1 MTTFV
6 NWLRLALLLSLITT
20 VLGCPRFRDA
30 AMDDDDSA
38 GDDDSTGE
46 DDDATGDD
54 DDSIGDDDDATGDDE
69 DDEDDEENP
78 FAGFYYGGT
87 YITVETQFGPELVC
101 DGELDVVVSDDGELF
116 GDGGCWSGDSGE
128 WDLTFS
134 GEVKWDGSFAGE
146 MVAISEQT
154 GEVQGIAQ
162 GSMDFE
168 GPESGFEGWALY
180 SLVEVDFGGG
190 PGPGGPDRECTVV
203 AYGE

>member
-1 MTTFV
+1 MV
-6 NWLRLALLLSLITT
+6 VARDLLVAVVVVVVVVRVGRARADARALL
-20 VLGCPRFRDA
+20 V
-30 AMDDDDSA
+30 
-38 GDDDSTGE
+38 GE
-46 DDDATGDD
+46 ALT
-54 DDSIGDDDDATGDDE
+54 
-69 DDEDDEENP
+69 
-78 FAGFYYGGT
+78 
-87 YITVETQFGPELVC
+87 

-180 SLVEVDFGGG
+180 SLVEVDFARTRA
-190 PGPGGPDRECTVV
+190 DD
-203 AYGE
+203 